1 MVRVVRSCKP
11 RVLLDVGCGKGELL
25 PIVSSTF
32 AGSVYVGIDFG
43 VNLDEAKRKAQ
54 LHDLSNAQFVKAD
67 CRFLPIASNSSQLVF
82 CASML
87 EHLLEVRPA
96 LSEIERVLEP
106 DGRLVVGVPT
116 ENRLYQIARAVVG
129 LQKPADHYHEGRY
142 LEALLSE
149 KFPDM
154 KSTTLPFSFLPKSLS
169 LYRVLVCRKLFNSEL
184 HIRANPSNAVVN

>member
-25 PIVSSTF
+25 PIISSTF

-54 LHDLSNAQFVKAD
+54 LHDVPNAQFVKAD
-67 CRFLPIASNSSQLVF
+67 CRFLPITSNSSQLVF

-87 EHLLEVRPA
+87 EHLLEVHPA

-106 DGRLVVGVPT
+106 EGKLVVGVPT
-116 ENRLYQIARAVVG
+116 ENRLYQIARAVAG
-129 LQKPADHYHEGRY
+129 LQKPADHYHEGTY
-142 LEALLSE
+142 LEALLAE
-149 KFPDM
+149 KFPDTI
-154 KSTTLPFSFLPKSLS
+154 SIALPFSFLPEVLS
-169 LYRVLVCRKLFNSEL
+169 LYRVLVCRKLFNSDP
-184 HIRANPSNAVVN
+184 HNGPNVSNVVSN